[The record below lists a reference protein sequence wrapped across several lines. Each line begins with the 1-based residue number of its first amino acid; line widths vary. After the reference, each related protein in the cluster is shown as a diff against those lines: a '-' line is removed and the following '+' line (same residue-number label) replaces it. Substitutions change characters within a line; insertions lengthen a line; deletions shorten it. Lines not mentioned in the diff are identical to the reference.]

1 MTSAGFVENVWLDNF
16 GHPATQ
22 NLKVTE
28 RFRRKDFGHMEIGIT
43 IDDSKAYTRPWD
55 VMLPLIYRPDT
66 ELLEYM
72 CPENNK
78 YFDIIPKGALGSTTD
93 R

>member
-1 MTSAGFVENVWLDNF
+1 
-16 GHPATQ
+16 
-22 NLKVTE
+22 
-28 RFRRKDFGHMEIGIT
+28 MEIGIT

-55 VMLPLIYRPDT
+55 VMLPLIYRADT

-78 YFDIIPKGALGSTTD
+78 YFDIIPKGALGSTE